1 MVHNSENEHRD
12 IFEASGTFRILTA
25 EGNVWMESTDRLR
38 VEGYMTEGDTLQ
50 RMFYGP
56 PVVQWRDE
64 EK

>member
-1 MVHNSENEHRD
+1 M
-12 IFEASGTFRILTA
+12 TA

-38 VEGYMTEGDTLQ
+38 VEGYMAEGDTLQ